1 MINQKIDPVER
12 AILNAWVRSRKV
24 VEKHL
29 IYATPDLP
37 EWLRA
42 DNSKAYAIAHDK
54 CARLQRAWSEYMAK
68 ATSVDIMIDRS
79 KGMKK

>member
-29 IYATPDLP
+29 VYATPDLP

-54 CARLQRAWSEYMAK
+54 CLRLQRAWSAYMDQPA
-68 ATSVDIMIDRS
+68 SVSIMTDRI
-79 KGMKK
+79 KGMK